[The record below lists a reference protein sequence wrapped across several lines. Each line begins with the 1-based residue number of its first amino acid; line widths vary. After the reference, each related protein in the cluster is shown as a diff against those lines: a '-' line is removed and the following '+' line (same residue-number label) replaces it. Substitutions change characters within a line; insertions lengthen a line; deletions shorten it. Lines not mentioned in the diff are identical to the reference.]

1 MSTVEQLTQTYR
13 LRLQQYFRA
22 TLRLW
27 ARGQLRATNCPGRSS
42 LLKWINISI
51 IIIHRMSTAT
61 EVDGY
66 CPLILNGVI
75 ELWQDVYEE
84 RVPIQSMMNI
94 GTRTVFIVE
103 IVYSVW
109 ASHIVCRYKK
119 NK

>member
-1 MSTVEQLTQTYR
+1 
-13 LRLQQYFRA
+13 
-22 TLRLW
+22 
-27 ARGQLRATNCPGRSS
+27 
-42 LLKWINISI
+42 
-51 IIIHRMSTAT
+51 MSTAT

-94 GTRTVFIVE
+94 GTHTVFIVK
-103 IVYSVW
+103 I
-109 ASHIVCRYKK
+109 ALRFGHPIVCRYKK